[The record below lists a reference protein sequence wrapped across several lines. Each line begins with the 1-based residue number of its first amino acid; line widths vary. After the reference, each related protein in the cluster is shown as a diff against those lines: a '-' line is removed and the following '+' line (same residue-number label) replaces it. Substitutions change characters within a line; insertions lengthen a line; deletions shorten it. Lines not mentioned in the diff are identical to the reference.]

1 MVPVEELGYAR
12 SSFKKTFII
21 GVWGEGHGKEM
32 GEGGVEV
39 GTVRK
44 GGRGTGEGYC
54 GQDIIYERISKRN

>member
-32 GEGGVEV
+32 GEGGE
-39 GTVRK
+39 
-44 GGRGTGEGYC
+44 ES
-54 GQDIIYERISKRN
+54 DHALDA